1 MTHRILLMVSGLFMM
16 FAIYGYIMM
25 IGSLVDESD
34 AWFGN
39 MVLGSI
45 CATIMLSVFLT
56 GMIMRKSARQRIEA
70 EIDKQFRENG
80 FLEATTFATNAGVSL
95 DDARDQLDRRMVER
109 GWSRVELEQYNA
121 VYRPS

>member
-1 MTHRILLMVSGLFMM
+1 MM